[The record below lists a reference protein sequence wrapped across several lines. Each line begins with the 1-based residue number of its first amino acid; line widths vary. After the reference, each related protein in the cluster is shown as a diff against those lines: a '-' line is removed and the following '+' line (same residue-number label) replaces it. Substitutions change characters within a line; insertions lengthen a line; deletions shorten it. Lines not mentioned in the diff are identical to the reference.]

1 MFQIQCDLKQNAKGC
16 LIGILVMTGIDN
28 LNSGEA
34 LEEVRRELEKECGE
48 EYGQMTREEL
58 KGIEP
63 MKVYVSY
70 YKKFGYTYHVLS
82 QLESVARGK
91 RIPNVSALVEA
102 MFMAE
107 LKNMLLTAGHDLEKI
122 QQPLL
127 VKVSTGSESYLGI
140 NGKSITTIP
149 GDIMIMD
156 GQSVISSI
164 LKGPDSRTRISATT
178 RQVLFTIYAPE
189 GIPEDMVL
197 RHMNDIEAYVRVFS
211 PNVETKMK
219 KVFGK

>member
-1 MFQIQCDLKQNAKGC
+1 MFQIQYDLKQNAKGC

-34 LEEVRRELEKECGE
+34 LEEVRRELEKELGA

-58 KGIEP
+58 KGIHP
-63 MKVYVSY
+63 MKIYVSY

-82 QLESVARGK
+82 QLESVANGK

-127 VKVSTGSESYLGI
+127 VKVSTGKESYLGI
-140 NGKSITTIP
+140 NGKSITTTP

-164 LKGPDSRTRISATT
+164 LKGPDRRTRISATT
-178 RQVLFTIYAPE
+178 QQVLFTIYAPE
-189 GIPEDMVL
+189 GIFEDMVL
-197 RHMNDIEAYVRVFS
+197 RHMNDIEAWVRLFS
-211 PNVETKMK
+211 PNAETKMK